1 MTPKTTGLLQ
11 VCMGLNF
18 FCFCSICSV
27 VLCGGVEREDANG
40 TRVRG
45 EPHMLMVGDPGTG
58 KSQIL
63 RYVAKMT
70 PRSVMTSGIGS
81 TNAGLTVS
89 AIRDGPQWSLEA
101 GSLVLADKGVCCID
115 EFSSIREADRVAIHE
130 AMEQQTISVAKAGVC
145 TRLSTKC
152 SVIATANPKGS
163 YDPEYAISVNTG
175 IASPLLSRFDLVYL
189 LMDTK
194 NRDWDEMVSL
204 YILSKFF

>member
-1 MTPKTTGLLQ
+1 
-11 VCMGLNF
+11 
-18 FCFCSICSV
+18 
-27 VLCGGVEREDANG
+27 
-40 TRVRG
+40 
-45 EPHMLMVGDPGTG
+45 MLMVGDPGTG

-204 YILSKFF
+204 YILSKFILLKLCYVISFHKNICPEIR